1 MYAHCPIIL
10 PLLREHSLSRKISL
24 VHGKVHPTFEPS
36 SESFTFCFMSE
47 KISGTTVC
55 VSSFLDII
63 GYQGSQICESSRK
76 LSFSTNKYGLMST
89 AIIIPIRTSDCLRLY
104 AVFLQGRVTCE
115 RLLEVRLSGLGT
127 RWCSTDFQMRHKG
140 AFPHDVAF
148 EVELPRLTTCQH
160 FLHIGFEP
168 SSGFLI
174 K

>member
-10 PLLREHSLSRKISL
+10 PLLTEHSLSRKISL

-89 AIIIPIRTSDCLRLY
+89 AIIIPIRTSDCLRLFARACY
-104 AVFLQGRVTCE
+104 VRTFAGGSAEWFGNKMVLY
-115 RLLEVRLSGLGT
+115 RLSNET
-127 RWCSTDFQMRHKG
+127 QRPISPWCRFWSGASTTYNLPTFSALNHQVDF
-140 AFPHDVAF
+140 
-148 EVELPRLTTCQH
+148 
-160 FLHIGFEP
+160 
-168 SSGFLI
+168 
-174 K
+174 